1 MFVFEDDSTTETDE
15 YYDNI
20 LNKQRYYVTSDIHGD
35 VILFIRFL
43 VGVYNDL
50 NGTVRYS
57 VGPSKG
63 FNYYNI
69 PNLDYSDQS
78 VKYDIKNIFCIN
90 DKKNQRSVKYDKF
103 IKSLNDLLI
112 DNNTC
117 IILNG
122 DIFDNHIPYNETYN
136 TFEWLKNFNKNGNS
150 ISLSY
155 DSTINVGNNESTSKI
170 IEISI
175 IYDIIV
181 LLNKKGNV
189 LFLVGNHELN
199 MLKYYNYVSSTI
211 ESKRTR
217 QEDYIQYNPETEQY
231 DEFDLLQSTRGGGVK
246 DKNCILRLLYDF
258 IKTYGYIEL
267 YKPNQLHIQH
277 TANDIILNKNKVD
290 FYLNNLNDIDDKL
303 TVVYDYNK
311 LCVNDQD
318 TYHIYGHTPNIPLF
332 RCEYNNK
339 PTGYKYFF
347 IDRQYSIH
355 EIIKNINSNYDLIS
369 CYDKTR
375 EYKLNKIYDCEVIRK
390 LFKTLIK
397 TENKPGIIIKLYCL
411 IYYNCIKY
419 KNIII
424 TDNLSN
430 QINNKSDI
438 DLNETEIIELI
449 DKIYTKLL
457 FKQCKIYYC
466 LNNKNHVYNMY
477 NALIFSLCHRFKD
490 MFKITNLELE
500 KSAMTTTINGQHLYY
515 ELCNY
520 IDFKAAC
527 YEESESSYTI
537 RTITY

>member
-1 MFVFEDDSTTETDE
+1 
-15 YYDNI
+15 
-20 LNKQRYYVTSDIHGD
+20 
-35 VILFIRFL
+35 
-43 VGVYNDL
+43 
-50 NGTVRYS
+50 
-57 VGPSKG
+57 
-63 FNYYNI
+63 
-69 PNLDYSDQS
+69 
-78 VKYDIKNIFCIN
+78 
-90 DKKNQRSVKYDKF
+90 
-103 IKSLNDLLI
+103 
-112 DNNTC
+112 
-117 IILNG
+117 
-122 DIFDNHIPYNETYN
+122 
-136 TFEWLKNFNKNGNS
+136 
-150 ISLSY
+150 
-155 DSTINVGNNESTSKI
+155 
-170 IEISI
+170 
-175 IYDIIV
+175 
-181 LLNKKGNV
+181 
-189 LFLVGNHELN
+189 
-199 MLKYYNYVSSTI
+199 MLKYYNDVSSITG
-211 ESKRTR
+211 SKRQREGDSQDISSTNK
-217 QEDYIQYNPETEQY
+217 QAKI
-231 DEFDLLQSTRGGGVK
+231 DLLQSTNGGGVN
-246 DKNCILRLLYDF
+246 DEHCILRLLYEF
-258 IKTYGYIEL
+258 IKQYGYIEL
-267 YKPNQLHIQH
+267 DKPNKLHIQH
-277 TANDIILNKNKVD
+277 AINDIKLSNNKVD
-290 FYLNNLNDIDDKL
+290 FCLDNLDFLKNKLTWVYNYDKL
-303 TVVYDYNK
+303 CK
-311 LCVNDQD
+311 Q
-318 TYHIYGHTPNIPLF
+318 TYSYYIYGHASNIHLL

-339 PTGYKYFF
+339 PTGNKYYF